1 MAGEDDRVVVGTI
14 VSVHGLKGKLKVYPA
29 SETLER
35 FSAGETF
42 WLRGKD
48 KETRSYRIAGAES
61 FTRCTLLS
69 IEGITKADQ
78 AKELVGSAILVE
90 KWRFKDLPAGE
101 YYWFE
106 IIGLKVYSDD
116 GELLGEVKEILTSG
130 GNDVYVVKDAV
141 REYLIPATASVIKR
155 IDLKNGLMVIH
166 ILEGLI

>member
-1 MAGEDDRVVVGTI
+1 MAGEDDRVVIGTI
-14 VSVHGLKGKLKVYPA
+14 VAVHALKGKLKVYPA
-29 SETLER
+29 SATLEG
-35 FSAGETF
+35 FFAGETL

-48 KETRSYRIAGAES
+48 KEARRYRITEVAS
-61 FTRCTLLS
+61 FTRHTLLS

-78 AKELVGSAILVE
+78 AKELVGSVILVE
-90 KWRFKDLPAGE
+90 KWRFKNLPDGE

-141 REYLIPATASVIKR
+141 REYLIPATASVVKR